1 MTRLHDQPSSLEDL
15 SIDPADTARGLEIF
29 RREGVVVA
37 RGLLPAALVERTA
50 AFLRTEL
57 DRLDGLFRRYG
68 IARDDAAAPAQLAAL
83 MERPASEVPDKDRHV
98 FLGHFPLEV
107 RLADTL
113 RDIPRFV
120 NGHPLLFELLAT
132 ERLFSHMPPTAR
144 FVIPH
149 CSLARVPPHQDISYN
164 RHMGDFCVMW
174 VPLVP
179 IDRACCSMA
188 IYPRTQQLGE
198 LLADAGPTSTSQ
210 WLPPIDGDAYGQAAR
225 IILEPLEPGDAV
237 LFGPRTVHESMPNVS
252 DRVRLSCDFRFF
264 GEQGRSDKHFLDL
277 ARDTVVAP
285 QPAGARA

>member
-1 MTRLHDQPSSLEDL
+1 MTTLDDL
-15 SIDPADTARGLEIF
+15 SIDAADTARGLEVF
-29 RREGVVVA
+29 RREGVVVVK
-37 RGLLPAALVERTA
+37 GLLPVPLVEKTA
-50 AFLRTEL
+50 GFLRAEL
-57 DRLDGLFRRYG
+57 DRLDGLFQRYG
-68 IARDDAAAPAQLAAL
+68 ISKDDAAAPAELAAL
-83 MERPASEVPDKDRHV
+83 MERPADQVPDKDKHI

-120 NGHPLLFELLAT
+120 ARHPLLFELLAT
-132 ERLFSHMPPTAR
+132 ERLFAHMPPTAR

-179 IDRACCSMA
+179 IDRKCCSMA
-188 IYPRTQQLGE
+188 IYPRTQGLGE
-198 LLADAGPTSTSQ
+198 LLADIGPSSASE
-210 WLPPIDGDAYGQAAR
+210 WLPPIEGSAYGQAER
-225 IILEPLEPGDAV
+225 VILEPLALGDAV
-237 LFGPRTVHESMPNVS
+237 VFGPRTVHESMPNVS

-264 GEQGRSDKHFLDL
+264 GEQVRSGKHFLDL

-285 QPAGARA
+285 RPAGA